1 MSQKNPQMKKT
12 INTIENAYKE
22 GNVSAQEAVRQ
33 LTNRAKVSKALSERF
48 VRQWTHEIKHKNG
61 E

>member
-1 MSQKNPQMKKT
+1 MSQKNPQTKKT

-33 LTNRAKVSKALSERF
+33 LTNKAKISKALGERF
-48 VRQWTHEIKHKNG
+48 VRQWTHEIKHKDG
-61 E
+61 K